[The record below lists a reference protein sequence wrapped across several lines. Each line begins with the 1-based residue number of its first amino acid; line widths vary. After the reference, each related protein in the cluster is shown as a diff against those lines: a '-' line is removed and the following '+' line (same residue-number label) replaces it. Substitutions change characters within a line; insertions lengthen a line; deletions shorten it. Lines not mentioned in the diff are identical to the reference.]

1 MAELVN
7 YKDFCGETPM
17 NTIRNVFDGRT
28 ELNEEESLKRECIG
42 LALITCGATSYHSN
56 NEI

>member
-42 LALITCGATSYHSN
+42 LALITCGANSYNSN